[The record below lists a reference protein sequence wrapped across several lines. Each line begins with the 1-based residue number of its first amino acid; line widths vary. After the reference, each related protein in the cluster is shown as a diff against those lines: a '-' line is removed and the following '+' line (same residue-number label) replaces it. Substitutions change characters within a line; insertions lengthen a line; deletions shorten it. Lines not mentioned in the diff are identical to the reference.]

1 MWGSVANVY
10 RLGVKELY
18 GVRYDVVLLW
28 LIAYTFTLSVYLP
41 AKSARVELVNG
52 SVAVVDEDQ
61 SDLSRR
67 IIAALRRPFLR
78 TPGRLSVEEIDPATD
93 VGQYTFVIDIPP
105 NFQADV
111 VRRRSTTI
119 QLIVDA
125 TAISQAGSGVQY
137 IQNAAIQE
145 LTDFAR
151 GEAAGPEV
159 SLVTRVKYNPN
170 LYESRFS
177 AVTQLI
183 NNITMLAIFLIGAAV
198 IRELEHGTI
207 EHLLVMPLRPVE
219 IMLAKVWATALVVAT
234 AATFSLLVMV
244 QRVLDVPINGSVALF
259 VLGMV
264 IYLFA
269 VTSLGI
275 FLATLARSMP
285 QFALLGISV
294 YLVLA
299 LLSGGTT
306 PLDSMPESLQ
316 KAIQFSPT
324 THFVSFAQAI
334 LFRGAGLDVVW
345 RTSPP
350 WLRLGPS
357 CSPWRWRGFA
367 RRSRR
372 QGRDH
377 GGPIHRC

>member
-1 MWGSVANVY
+1 MLNSIANIY

-18 GVRYDVVLLW
+18 GVRYDAVLLS
-28 LIAYTFTLSVYLP
+28 LIAYAFTVSVYLP
-41 AKSARVELVNG
+41 AKSARAELVNA

-67 IIAALRRPFLR
+67 FIAALRRPFLL
-78 TPGRLSVEEIDPATD
+78 TPGRLSVDEIDPATD
-93 VGQYTFVIDIPP
+93 AGKYTFVLDIPP
-105 NFQADV
+105 YFQADV
-111 VRRRSTTI
+111 ERRRSATV

-125 TAISQAGSGVQY
+125 TAMSQAGSGVRY
-137 IQNAAIQE
+137 IQNAATQE
-145 LTDFAR
+145 LNEFSR
-151 GEAAGPEV
+151 GREPGPEV
-159 SLVTRVKYNPN
+159 SIVSRVRYNPN

-177 AVTQLI
+177 AVTQVI
-183 NNITMLAIFLIGAAV
+183 NNITMLAIFLTGAAI
-198 IRELEHGTI
+198 IREREHGTI

-219 IMLAKVWATALVVAT
+219 IMLAKVWATALVVA
-234 AATFSLLVMV
+234 AAAMLSLMV
-244 QRVLDVPINGSVALF
+244 VVRWLLEVPINGSVPLF
-259 VLGMV
+259 VCGEL

-294 YLVLA
+294 YLVMA

-316 KAIQFSPT
+316 KAVQFSPT
-324 THFVSFAQAI
+324 THFVNFAQAI

-345 RTSPP
+345 RD
-350 WLRLGPS
+350 
-357 CSPWRWRGFA
+357 FA
-367 RRSRR
+367 AVAAIGAVLFTLALARFRRTVTEAGS
-372 QGRDH
+372 
-377 GGPIHRC
+377 

>member
-1 MWGSVANVY
+1 VWDSVANVY

-18 GVRYDVVLLW
+18 GVRYDYVLLW
-28 LIAYTFTLSVYLP
+28 LITYTFTISVYLP
-41 AKSARVELVNG
+41 AKSARMELVNA
-52 SVAVVDEDQ
+52 SVAVVDEDR

-67 IIAALRRPFLR
+67 MIAALRRPFLR
-78 TPGRLSVEEIDPATD
+78 TPGRLSVEEIDGATD
-93 VGQYTFVIDIPP
+93 AGQYTFVLDIPP
-105 NFQADV
+105 YFQADV
-111 VRRRSTTI
+111 VRQRSTAL

-125 TAISQAGSGVQY
+125 TAMSQAGTGVQY
-137 IQNAAIQE
+137 IQNAVTQE
-145 LTDFAR
+145 LTNFGREQAPS
-151 GEAAGPEV
+151 AEV

-177 AVTQLI
+177 AVSQLI

-234 AATFSLLVMV
+234 AATISLLVV
-244 QRVLDVPINGSVALF
+244 VRWVLDVPINGSVPLF
-259 VLGMV
+259 VVGV
-264 IYLFA
+264 FIYLFA
-269 VTSLGI
+269 VSSLGI
-275 FLATLARSMP
+275 FLTTVAKSMP
-285 QFALLGISV
+285 QFALLGMSV

-299 LLSGGTT
+299 LLSGGMT
-306 PLDSMPESLQ
+306 PLDSMPVSLQ

-345 RTSPP
+345 RD
-350 WLRLGPS
+350 
-357 CSPWRWRGFA
+357 FA
-367 RRSRR
+367 VVAAIGVALFALALARFRETVSEA
-372 QGRDH
+372 GS
-377 GGPIHRC
+377 

>member
-1 MWGSVANVY
+1 MWDSVANVY

-18 GVRYDVVLLW
+18 GVRYDAVLLV
-28 LIAYTFTLSVYLP
+28 LIAYAFTIAVYLP
-41 AKSARVELVNG
+41 AKSSLVELVDA
-52 SVAVVDEDQ
+52 SVAVVDEDR
-61 SDLSRR
+61 SELSRR
-67 IIAALRRPFLR
+67 IIAALRRPFVL

-93 VGQYTFVIDIPP
+93 AGQYTFVLDIPP
-105 NFQADV
+105 YFQADV
-111 VRRRSTTI
+111 VRRRSTTV
-119 QLIVDA
+119 QVIVDA
-125 TAISQAGSGVQY
+125 TAMSQAGSGVRY
-137 IQNAAIQE
+137 IQNVAVQE
-145 LTDFAR
+145 LTNFAL
-151 GEAAGPEV
+151 GQAPGPEV

-177 AVTQLI
+177 AVTELI
-183 NNITMLAIFLIGAAV
+183 SNITMLALFLTGAAV

-234 AATFSLLVMV
+234 AATISLLVV
-244 QRVLDVPINGSVALF
+244 VRWVLDVPIAGSFPLF
-259 VLGMV
+259 VFGEL

-275 FLATLARSMP
+275 FLATLARSMS
-285 QFALLGISV
+285 QFALLGMSV
-294 YLVLA
+294 YLVMA

-316 KAIQFSPT
+316 KAVQFSPT

-345 RTSPP
+345 RD
-350 WLRLGPS
+350 
-357 CSPWRWRGFA
+357 FA
-367 RRSRR
+367 AVAAIGVVLFTLALARFRRTVTEAGS
-372 QGRDH
+372 
-377 GGPIHRC
+377 